1 MGKCPANADT
11 DVPCGCGVCVIDG
24 PVTQMEQRIAAL
36 EATVLEMRR
45 DLVEQE
51 AQILS
56 LATRLEQLSALLVAR
71 PERYQ

>member
-1 MGKCPANADT
+1 MGRCTVEGPC
-11 DVPCGCGVCVIDG
+11 PCGICIIDG
-24 PVTQMEQRIAAL
+24 PATQMDLRIARL

-56 LATRLEQLSALLVAR
+56 LATRLEQLSVLLLAR